1 MSELS
6 VEKLKALVEQPKGL
20 CVSIY
25 MPIYRVGVDVHQNST
40 RLKNLKREAEKSI
53 VESGMS
59 EGEALEFLKP
69 IQEIIDSGEDFWQE
83 KNNDGL
89 AVFLGSGVF
98 HYYRLP
104 LNFQELVVVTDR
116 FHLKPLLSLL
126 IGDGQY
132 YVLALSQ
139 QDVRLI
145 ECTRKT
151 VREIELEDVH
161 KSLDEALQYDE
172 TAKEGQRRMSTP
184 KGGTN
189 NSFQHAGS
197 FHGQGSPDRDKFQRD
212 MEQYFY
218 AIDRGL
224 HKYLHNKRVPLVI
237 EGVEQ
242 LLEGYCREHSDP

>member
-1 MSELS
+1 MNQLSIEEL
-6 VEKLKALVEQPKGL
+6 KTLVEQPKGL

-25 MPIYRVGVDVHQNST
+25 MPIFRVGVDVHQNST
-40 RLKNLKREAEKSI
+40 RLKNLKREAENTI

-69 IQEIIDSGEDFWQE
+69 IQDLIDSGDDFWQE
-83 KNNDGL
+83 NNNNGL

-104 LNFQELVVVTDR
+104 VGFSELVVVTDR

-126 IGDGQY
+126 TGDGKY

-145 ECTRKT
+145 ECTRNT
-151 VREIELEDVH
+151 VREIELEDVP

-172 TAKEGQRRMSTP
+172 TAKDGQRRISTP

-189 NSFQHAGS
+189 NSFQHA
-197 FHGQGSPDRDKFQRD
+197 
-212 MEQYFY
+212 
-218 AIDRGL
+218 
-224 HKYLHNKRVPLVI
+224 
-237 EGVEQ
+237 
-242 LLEGYCREHSDP
+242 